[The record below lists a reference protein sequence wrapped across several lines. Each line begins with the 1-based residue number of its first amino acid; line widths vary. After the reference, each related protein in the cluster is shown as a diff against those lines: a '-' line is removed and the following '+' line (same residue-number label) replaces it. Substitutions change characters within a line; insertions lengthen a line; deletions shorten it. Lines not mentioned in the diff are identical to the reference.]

1 MHSPTSPH
9 WIAFGGRKHVASG
22 PPRQVAERLV
32 AFVASHPGALPQVF
46 DADTSTVVEV
56 DLRGSLQTVLRRL
69 PREAAPADTAV
80 VEPPGDAARGPG
92 RPKLGVVARE
102 VTLLPR
108 HWEWLTTQP
117 GGASVALR
125 KLVEQALRVSRESER
140 ARRATEAAYRF
151 MQAMAGDEPG
161 FEEASRALFAG
172 DGAQCVAHMARWPR
186 DVRAHAERLVE
197 RIARP
202 VEADAGNDGA
212 VARAAAGGTRLAAP
226 SAS

>member
-1 MHSPTSPH
+1 MLCRDWRGLVDAWQPGSSRQERQLDWHCLHFPP
-9 WIAFGGRKHVASG
+9 APVAAIPS
-22 PPRQVAERLV
+22 RCQKYFA
-32 AFVASHPGALPQVF
+32 H
-46 DADTSTVVEV
+46 
-56 DLRGSLQTVLRRL
+56 
-69 PREAAPADTAV
+69 
-80 VEPPGDAARGPG
+80 
-92 RPKLGVVARE
+92 
-102 VTLLPR
+102 PR
-108 HWEWLTTQP
+108 HWEWLTAQP

-125 KLVEQALRVSRESER
+125 KLVEQALRASRESER